1 MIRERIGQTA
11 LRAYPPAMR
20 QTRGLE
26 MLGMLL
32 DAGEQSTWAFVRES
46 GSLVFG
52 GLRERRT
59 ISARAGTRRLLAD
72 SSCQA
77 VLICLALWLISALKP
92 EVTAGPNH
100 QLLVQEVVL
109 PAILAAALIGYERIA
124 AVSGL
129 AAIAA
134 FTPLGLHTQ
143 PVWLPKLLVPIAR
156 LLVMLCSP
164 RKRPRDAR
172 RLLRL
177 VPVCVLAALHA
188 HADVSL
194 PEVLAVVS
202 AYGLLRLFHDPRL
215 AMACSLAWLVWIVVL
230 TPHASGIGPLGLGLP
245 VILAATVGGL
255 MLTAA
260 GRLWMRRAGRSAEAI
275 WIRIEEEVARTSA
288 RVWPP
293 P

>member
-1 MIRERIGQTA
+1 
-11 LRAYPPAMR
+11 
-20 QTRGLE
+20 
-26 MLGMLL
+26 MLL

-172 RLLRL
+172 RLLWL
-177 VPVCVLAALHA
+177 VPVCVACGAPRPRRRQPAGSSRGRVRLRAAPTLPRPTVSDGVQLGLARLDCR
-188 HADVSL
+188 ADTSCERNR
-194 PEVLAVVS
+194 PA
-202 AYGLLRLFHDPRL
+202 RPRL
-215 AMACSLAWLVWIVVL
+215 ARYPRRHGWRTHADRCRTTVD
-230 TPHASGIGPLGLGLP
+230 ASG
-245 VILAATVGGL
+245 
-255 MLTAA
+255 
-260 GRLWMRRAGRSAEAI
+260 REERRGDLDQD
-275 WIRIEEEVARTSA
+275 
-288 RVWPP
+288 
-293 P
+293 